1 MTQRTKYSASMMPE
15 PHDPTYENM
24 RREWWHRK
32 GEAFDQGVNPLHYPP
47 FRKIDTDL
55 ANYMWRKAEAIITAD
70 RQRHPKA
77 RRNAPV
83 GSAIPGTSK
92 TGTADTPHIDGFT
105 QPDPRGL

>member
-1 MTQRTKYSASMMPE
+1 MTQRTKYSSSMTPE
-15 PHDPTYENM
+15 PYDPTYENM

-32 GEAFDQGVNPLHYPP
+32 DEALDRGVNPLHYPP
-47 FRKIDTDL
+47 FRKINTEL
-55 ANYMWRKAEAIITAD
+55 SNYMWRKAEAIIAAD

-92 TGTADTPHIDGFT
+92 TGTPDTPHIDGFT